1 MVKCLIALTSLFSAA
16 ALAVPVWTW
25 VDESGQ
31 RHYSDR
37 PVEGATQIEIGT
49 SQTFSGEAPQPN
61 SGTTSSPASQESDSD
76 TGPPYTVLDVISP
89 EPEQTLSN
97 IGGEMTLELAVS
109 PALRAPHSIGVIYD
123 GQRLEPSSRSLSI
136 TITEVYRGE
145 HTIQAVILDADGE
158 ELMRSTPVTF
168 FVRQT
173 SIQN

>member
-37 PVEGATQIEIGT
+37 PVEGATQVEVGT
-49 SQTFSGEAPQPN
+49 SQTFSAGDAPPPVVPSTN
-61 SGTTSSPASQESDSD
+61 SQADQVPDPGTF
-76 TGPPYTVLDVISP
+76 YTILDVISP
-89 EPEQTLSN
+89 EPEETLWN
-97 IGGEMTLELAVS
+97 IGATMTVEVAVY
-109 PALRAPHSIGVIYD
+109 PALRAAHMIDVIYD
-123 GQRLEPSSRSLSI
+123 GQRMEAFTRDLSI
-136 TITEVYRGE
+136 SITDVFRGE
-145 HTIQAVILDADGE
+145 HSIQALILDADGA